1 MSPNTLQ
8 DRLVEIIEALLDARD
23 DADDPAAECADL
35 ADDIA
40 AVCTF
45 EDRGLMTRDAGL
57 VIELEDG
64 SEFQLS
70 IVRSR

>member
-1 MSPNTLQ
+1 MSTNTLQ
-8 DRLVEIIEALLDARD
+8 DRLVEIIETLLDARD

-35 ADDIA
+35 ANIA

-45 EDRGLMTRDAGL
+45 EDRGLMTRDSGL
-57 VIELEDG
+57 VIEMEDG
-64 SEFQLS
+64 SEFQLT